1 MLMLKVQHAIY
12 ETFFF
17 NIDRDVLDSE
27 NLLSNIVGVRTL
39 LGCSIETVRTTESQQ
54 QFDYIY
60 STYTVYVVYRLPQ
73 VG

>member
-27 NLLSNIVGVRTL
+27 NLLSNIVGVQTL

-60 STYTVYVVYRLPQ
+60 STYICSI
-73 VG
+73 